1 MKPTETIESVAGIGG
16 IVAVLYLQTMDGLSR
31 EIMALAILAIAG
43 LGGYRVMKEYINSRG
58 AE

>member
-1 MKPTETIESVAGIGG
+1 
-16 IVAVLYLQTMDGLSR
+16 
-31 EIMALAILAIAG
+31 MALSILAIAG